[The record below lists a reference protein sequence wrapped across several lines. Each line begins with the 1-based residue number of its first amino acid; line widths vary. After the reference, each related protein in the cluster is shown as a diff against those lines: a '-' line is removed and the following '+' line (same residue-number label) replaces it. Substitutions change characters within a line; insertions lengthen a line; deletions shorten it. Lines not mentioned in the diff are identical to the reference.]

1 VSATRLVLLRHG
13 QHDVSVE
20 DGSLTDVGTRQG
32 VLLAAQVRPVATDIV
47 VSSPLRRARETAE
60 FLGQP
65 YEILDGLR
73 EFDFGPAAPDAE
85 ALVDAREDLT
95 LWRAAD
101 GFAGGETLAGFQ
113 ARVAHVLELLLDRY
127 GDQRV
132 LAFTHSGVLDAA
144 LRWAYGL
151 GVDEDWLTEAA
162 VRNAS
167 ITELEVW
174 RDGRHPRGAPRHTV
188 IQRVGDVGHLPSA
201 LVTEM

>member
-1 VSATRLVLLRHG
+1 MLLH
-13 QHDVSVE
+13 
-20 DGSLTDVGTRQG
+20 
-32 VLLAAQVRPVATDIV
+32 
-47 VSSPLRRARETAE
+47 
-60 FLGQP
+60 
-65 YEILDGLR
+65 
-73 EFDFGPAAPDAE
+73 
-85 ALVDAREDLT
+85 
-95 LWRAAD
+95 
-101 GFAGGETLAGFQ
+101 
-113 ARVAHVLELLLDRY
+113 RY

-151 GVDEDWLTEAA
+151 GPDEDWLTEAA

-188 IQRVGDVGHLPSA
+188 IHRVGDVGHLPPA